1 MGIKKKKR
9 RQLKRITIGM
19 AVVCLVF
26 NLLPGLGTFL
36 SGKYKIGLIQLGIFV
51 LSVIFIA
58 TKVGIF
64 IGMPLV
70 IIDFIWAF
78 IGSIQ
83 TLQKA
88 L

>member
-1 MGIKKKKR
+1 MVIKKKKR

-19 AVVCLVF
+19 AVVCLVL

-51 LSVIFIA
+51 LSVIFI
-58 TKVGIF
+58 
-64 IGMPLV
+64 GMPLV